1 MKLYKIL
8 IVILILSLYGGCGGG
23 ATVTVPSNPTPAGT
37 ATPSGAS
44 KVCYVY
50 LPVESLKNPV
60 TQMGLIV
67 SFDQTV
73 PSGYMPVAQVDVYVD
88 NSSTA
93 METDSSGRFVL
104 SNLSIGFHI
113 IRLKYMSYQSAE
125 YAVIVS
131 VEDTL
136 NKIPVTNFKIVP
148 QGNLTLYLQGEF
160 VSYQLDTYADNI
172 FGNIIRPETMWIV
185 DDSTNAFIL
194 DSGMFFAKKAGTYNI
209 TAIAKD
215 DETLFDK
222 LTIRV
227 ENKII
232 TVTGTVKDGND
243 NPVSGAY
250 VSCYNQ
256 FTITDGSGQYK
267 LYIPYNYILTLTATT
282 ADGGYGTADVSV
294 GDNDFTVELDI
305 PIAYPA
311 YDYVFVT
318 KWGGAGS
325 ESGQLNEPHGITS
338 SGDGI
343 IYIADSLNH
352 RIQKFSSS
360 GTYINKW
367 GSLGTGNKE
376 FNYPWDVAIDSN
388 NNIYVS
394 DSSNHRIEKFT
405 SKGDYLGKWGTEGTG
420 DGQLYYPKGIVFDKS
435 GNIYITDNNH
445 RVQKF
450 TSSGTFITKWGG
462 QGSGDGN
469 FDAPDG
475 IAIDGSGYIYVADSG
490 NNRIQ
495 KFDSSG
501 KFITKWGGFGTG
513 DGQFEYPLDISAD
526 TSNNIYV
533 TDKDNGRIQKFS
545 STGIFIAKWGS
556 VGTGDGNFIEPSGI
570 TVDTSGNVY
579 VCDSENDIVQV
590 FAPEEDRDF

>member
-1 MKLYKIL
+1 MKFYKIL
-8 IVILILSLYGGCGGG
+8 FFLIILSLYSGCGGG
-23 ATVTVPSNPTPAGT
+23 TTVTGPSNPTPGGIPSV
-37 ATPSGAS
+37 TPSGAS
-44 KVCYVY
+44 KICYVY

-60 TQMGLIV
+60 AQLGLIV
-67 SFDQTV
+67 SFDSTV

-88 NSSTA
+88 NSSSS
-93 METDSSGRFVL
+93 METDSSGRFLL

-113 IRLKYMSYQSAE
+113 IRLKYLSYQSAE

-131 VEDTL
+131 VENTL
-136 NKIPVTNFKIVP
+136 NKIPVANFKIVP
-148 QGNLTLYLQGEF
+148 QNNLTLYLQGEF

-172 FGNIIRPETMWIV
+172 FGNIIHPQTSWTV

-194 DSGMFFAKKAGTYNI
+194 DNGMFFARKTGTYNI
-209 TAIAKD
+209 TAAAKD

-250 VSCYNQ
+250 VSCCNQ
-256 FTITDGSGQYK
+256 FTVTDVSGNYK
-267 LYIPYNYILTLTATT
+267 LYVPYDYIITLTATT
-282 ADGGYGTADVSV
+282 LDGGYGTAEISV

-305 PIAYPA
+305 LLAYPA

-318 KWGGAGS
+318 KWGGTGS
-325 ESGQLNEPHGITS
+325 GDSQFSEPHGITS
-338 SGDGI
+338 DSSGNL
-343 IYIADSLNH
+343 YIADSLNH
-352 RIQKFSSS
+352 RIEKFTSS
-360 GTYINKW
+360 GSFVNKW

-376 FNYPWDVAIDSN
+376 FNYPWDVAADYN

-405 SKGDYLGKWGTEGTG
+405 SKGDYLGKWGTEGNG
-420 DGQLYYPKGIVFDKS
+420 DGQLYYPKGLAFDKS

-450 TSSGTFITKWGG
+450 TSSGTFIKKWGG
-462 QGSGDGN
+462 QGSSDGQ
-469 FDAPDG
+469 FEGPDG
-475 IAIDGSGYIYVADSG
+475 IVIDGSGYIYVADG
-490 NNRIQ
+490 ANNRVQ
-495 KFDSSG
+495 KFDSNG
-501 KFITKWGGFGTG
+501 KFITKWGGSGTG
-513 DGQFEYPLDISAD
+513 DGQFKYPLDVSAD
-526 TSNNIYV
+526 SYGNIYT
-533 TDKDNGRIQKFS
+533 TDKDNGRVQKFS

-556 VGTGDGNFIEPSGI
+556 PGTDDGKFNEPSGI
-570 TVDTSGNVY
+570 TVDSAGNVY
-579 VCDSENDIVQV
+579 VCDSKNNIVQI
-590 FAPEEDRDF
+590 FAPK